1 MTQIGRVLLLAPMTS
16 ELRPLVRI
24 SRSRRAD
31 HEGFRSF
38 TGRVGDLDVVIVRL
52 GVGPAVAR
60 AVTGRALSAFPA
72 DHVIVSGIA
81 GGLDPDLRV
90 GSVVVPESVVDLA
103 SGEKFRSHPLR
114 GIVPKGTVGVAD
126 HLITDTARLSKLVAE
141 GIVALEMES
150 SGVAEACQEARV
162 PWTTIRV
169 IGDRPDEELTDA
181 TVMSFLRPDGTVDSP
196 AAIRHLLTHPQR
208 IPGLLRL
215 GRDSANAA
223 AKAAR
228 FTLET
233 LGRTC

>member
-1 MTQIGRVLLLAPMTS
+1 MTDIRRVLVLAPMTS

-31 HEGFRSF
+31 RDGFRSF
-38 TGRVGDLDVVIVRL
+38 TGRVGDLDVVMVRL
-52 GVGPAVAR
+52 GVGPVVAR
-60 AVTGRALSAFPA
+60 AVTTRALSAFPV

-81 GGLDPDLRV
+81 GGLDPDLGV

-103 SGEKFRSHPLR
+103 SGERFRSHPLKD
-114 GIVPKGTVGVAD
+114 IVRKGTVGVAD
-126 HLITDTARLSKLVAE
+126 HLITDTVRLSKLQAE

-150 SGVAEACQEARV
+150 SGVAEACQQARV

-169 IGDRPDEELTDA
+169 IGDRPDEGLTDA
-181 TVMSFLRPDGTVDSP
+181 TVLSFLRPDGTVDSLG
-196 AAIRHLLTHPQR
+196 AIRFLVSHPQR

-228 FTLET
+228 FTLKT
-233 LGRTC
+233 LERTS